1 MLRRSPGPR
10 GWNGGVLI
18 RLLFILL
25 LKIRNHPYSWRISLF
40 KHSVCLLAEER
51 RANYSIFYCLF
62 FSKFA
67 TADFFFG
74 WVDGLG
80 GWGDG
85 SRGTLLNQTPAKLQL
100 KQGSSRSFG
109 WFCCSHPSLNHFTTM
124 RSCSRRTG
132 GQRSGFF
139 FFPYRSRLR
148 PDCRNRRR
156 TRQRTRRL

>member
-10 GWNGGVLI
+10 GWSGGVLI

-80 GWGDG
+80 GVG
-85 SRGTLLNQTPAKLQL
+85 
-100 KQGSSRSFG
+100 G
-109 WFCCSHPSLNHFTTM
+109 WFQGDSAKSDSSKASAQTGKFSELRMVLLLTSVSEPLHHDAFMFQENW
-124 RSCSRRTG
+124 RSKIRV
-132 GQRSGFF
+132 FF
-139 FFPYRSRLR
+139 LFLP
-148 PDCRNRRR
+148 
-156 TRQRTRRL
+156 